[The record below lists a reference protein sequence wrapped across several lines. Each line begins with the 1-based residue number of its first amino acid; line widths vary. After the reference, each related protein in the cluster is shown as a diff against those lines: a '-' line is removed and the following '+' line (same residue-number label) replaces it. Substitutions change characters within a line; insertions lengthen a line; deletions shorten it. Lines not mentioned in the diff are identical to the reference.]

1 MFCQILTPIF
11 DILIF
16 YFNIKPDH
24 SN

>member
-1 MFCQILTPIF
+1 MFCQILTRIF
-11 DILIF
+11 DIVIF

>member
-1 MFCQILTPIF
+1 LSNSYTNF